1 MRTGILLDEIGV
13 PFHEVVTQAKEAA
26 RLGYDA
32 IWLAQRG
39 GWDALTALTALGL
52 AAPGPALGTSVIPTY
67 PRHPI
72 SLAAQALTLQAATG
86 APVSLGVGLS
96 HRPII
101 EDQYGYSFDRPIRHL
116 REYLQALN
124 PLLHHENA
132 DVHGETLTAVGT
144 IEAPGAEPPSVVVGA
159 LSPLSLKVSGAHADG
174 VVSTW
179 AGARSLA
186 EYIVPT
192 LSKAASGAGR
202 PAPRIVSGQLISVTG
217 DPDGPRSWVAEN
229 YGMAANIPAYQAV
242 FSRDR
247 VDGPGGTVIA
257 GDEEF
262 VRARVRELED
272 AGATELLLMPVGTPE
287 EQARTRELFGSPAA
301 AGARPSA

>member
-13 PFHEVVTQAKEAA
+13 PFGDVVAQAKEAA

-39 GWDALTALTALGL
+39 GWDALTALTALGA
-52 AAPGPALGTSVIPTY
+52 AAPGLALGTSVLPTY

-101 EDQYGYSFDRPIRHL
+101 EDQYGYSFDRPVRHL
-116 REYLQALN
+116 REYLQALY
-124 PLLHHENA
+124 PLLHHEKA

-159 LSPLSLKVSGAHADG
+159 LSPLSLKVSGAYSDG

-179 AGARSLA
+179 AGPRSLA

-192 LSKAASGAGR
+192 LTKAATEAGR
-202 PAPRIVSGQLISVTG
+202 TAPRVITGQLISVTHN
-217 DPDGPRSWVAEN
+217 PDGPRNWVAEN
-229 YGMAANIPAYQAV
+229 YGMAANIPAYQAI
-242 FSRDR
+242 FTRDR
-247 VDGPGGTVIA
+247 VDGPGGTVLA

-262 VRARVRELED
+262 VRARIRELEE
-272 AGATELLLMPVGTPE
+272 AGATELILMPVGTPE
-287 EQARTRELFGSPAA
+287 EQARTRELLSPPSAP
-301 AGARPSA
+301 GARPSV

>member
-13 PFHEVVTQAKEAA
+13 PLGDVVAQAKEAE

-39 GWDALTALTALGL
+39 GWDALTALTALGV
-52 AAPGPALGTSVIPTY
+52 AAPGLALGTSVIPTY

-124 PLLHHENA
+124 PLLHKEKA
-132 DVHGETLTAVGT
+132 DVYGETLTAVGT
-144 IEAPGAEPPSVVVGA
+144 IEAPGAEPPSVLVGA
-159 LSPLSLKVSGAHADG
+159 LSPLSLKVTGTYSDG

-192 LSKAASGAGR
+192 LQKAASDAGR

-217 DPDGPRSWVAEN
+217 DPDGPRNWVAEN

-242 FSRDR
+242 FTRDR

-287 EQARTRELFGSPAA
+287 EQARTRELFSSPAA
-301 AGARPSA
+301 AGARRSA

>member
-13 PFHEVVTQAKEAA
+13 PFGEVVSQAREAA

-39 GWDALTALTALGL
+39 GWDALTALTALST
-52 AAPGPALGTSVIPTY
+52 AAPGIALGTSVIPTY

-72 SLAAQALTLQAATG
+72 SLAAQALTLQAASG

-101 EDQYGYSFDRPIRHL
+101 EDQYGFSFDRPIRHL

-124 PLLHHENA
+124 PLLHHEKV

-159 LSPLSLKVSGAHADG
+159 LSPLSLKVSGTYSDG
-174 VVSTW
+174 VVTTW

-186 EYIVPT
+186 EHIVPI
-192 LSKAASGAGR
+192 LAKAASDAGR
-202 PAPRIVSGQLISVTG
+202 AAPRVVTGQLVCVTG
-217 DPDGPRSWVAEN
+217 EPDGPRNWVAEN
-229 YGMAANIPAYQAV
+229 YGMAANIPAYRAI
-242 FSRDR
+242 FDRDG
-247 VDGPGGTVIA
+247 VDGPGGTVLA

-262 VRARVRELED
+262 VRARIRELED
-272 AGATELLLMPVGTPE
+272 TGATELLLMPVGTAE
-287 EQARTRELFGSPAA
+287 EQNRTRELLAA
-301 AGARPSA
+301 

>member
-13 PFHEVVTQAKEAA
+13 PFGEVVEQAREAA

-39 GWDALTALTALGL
+39 GWDALTALTALGA
-52 AAPGPALGTSVIPTY
+52 AAPGLALGTSVIPTY

-101 EDQYGYSFDRPIRHL
+101 EDQYGYSFDRPVRHL

-124 PLLHHENA
+124 PLLHHEKS
-132 DVHGETLTAVGT
+132 DFHGETLTAVGT
-144 IEAPGAEPPSVVVGA
+144 VEAPGAEPPSVVVGA
-159 LSPLSLKVSGAHADG
+159 LSPLSLKVTGAHSDG

-179 AGARSLA
+179 SGARSLA
-186 EYIVPT
+186 DFIVPT
-192 LSKAASGAGR
+192 VTKAAADAGR
-202 PAPRIVSGQLISVTG
+202 AAPRIVSAQLVSVTG
-217 DPDGPRSWVAEN
+217 EPDGPRNWVAEN
-229 YGMAANIPAYQAV
+229 YGMAADIPAYRAI
-242 FSRDR
+242 FDRDGI
-247 VDGPGGTVIA
+247 DGPGGTVLA

-262 VRARVRELED
+262 VRARLRELEE
-272 AGATELLLMPVGTPE
+272 AGATELIVMPVGTAE
-287 EQARTRELFGSPAA
+287 EQTRTRELLAP
-301 AGARPSA
+301 